1 MLKFGKCAEDIFSL
15 SGEVLFK
22 LHGDEL
28 QNEIQLLLYDLVRD
42 NMPQWKQMRV
52 LEVVSAILAET
63 LIEMSVIILDEPV
76 EIHWPNGYV
85 TKPLAPGRGKSGK
98 KTQKSKHGIYGE
110 LVAKLAPTLPVETG
124 KENAKP
130 KSKAVSKNFKP
141 PLKSKRSK
149 VTETPAAPL
158 DEDHEQLD
166 SNLHQ
171 GLPVQARRGT
181 FYLSICLNL
190 MGMILFKNY
199 LCTFHFFYSLVYRRV
214 V

>member
-1 MLKFGKCAEDIFSL
+1 MEIVKVLTRKTKCVFL

-28 QNEIQLLLYDLVRD
+28 KNEIQLLLYDLVCG

-52 LEVVSAILAET
+52 LEVVSAIVAET
-63 LIEMSVIILDEPV
+63 QIEMGVIILDELV

-85 TKPLAPGRGKSGK
+85 TKPLAPSRGKSGK
-98 KTQKSKHGIYGE
+98 KKQKSKHGIYGE

-124 KENAKP
+124 KENAQP
-130 KSKAVSKNFKP
+130 KSKAVSTSFKP

-149 VTETPAAPL
+149 VTETPAEPME
-158 DEDHEQLD
+158 DDHEQVD

-181 FYLSICLNL
+181 FFI
-190 MGMILFKNY
+190 
-199 LCTFHFFYSLVYRRV
+199 FF
-214 V
+214 